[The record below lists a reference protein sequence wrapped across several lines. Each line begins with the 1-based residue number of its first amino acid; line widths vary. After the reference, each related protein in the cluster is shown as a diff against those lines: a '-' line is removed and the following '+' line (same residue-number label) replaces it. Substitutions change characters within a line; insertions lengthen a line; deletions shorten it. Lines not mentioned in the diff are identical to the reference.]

1 MKIHIETKHPL
12 CFASGDTM
20 EEHAKASQ
28 AAQAGE
34 TKEPTGGS
42 TCSAGASAISHSL
55 PGPVADRQPEG
66 AVTNGDDAPELCY
79 MRMNA
84 SPAVEKKIVRAMEKK
99 FGKGPWFNNETVR
112 QQTREAAFHAAGQV
126 VSRMFLRLDVGHIIS
141 ASIIPDKE
149 TVSRVFYRRN
159 LCEEILQ
166 AYPEN
171 VKQHQGRIL
180 LIKELAGRA
189 AQDRVATEETR
200 VDILDSDSEE
210 WSIDDPAI
218 ITARRISSIMAHS
231 GMPQNRIL
239 RLAEKW
245 TIEML
250 AIPQVWAATER
261 VAGALLEKGN
271 LTTANV
277 DNLCGEIAGLSHRIP
292 RWRERLHNIS
302 PRK

>member
-1 MKIHIETKHPL
+1 MKTTTTTMTKRHANNRP
-12 CFASGDTM
+12 SGTTSRSDR
-20 EEHAKASQ
+20 
-28 AAQAGE
+28 AGI

-42 TCSAGASAISHSL
+42 ICSADASTISHTR
-55 PGPVADRQPEG
+55 PDPVADRQPG
-66 AVTNGDDAPELCY
+66 GTVTNADDATELCY

-112 QQTREAAFHAAGQV
+112 QQTREAAFHTAGQV
-126 VSRMFLRLDVGHIIS
+126 ASRMFLRLDVGHIIS
-141 ASIIPDKE
+141 ASIIPDNE
-149 TVSRVFYRRN
+149 TLGRVMYHRN
-159 LCEEILQ
+159 FFDEILKT
-166 AYPEN
+166 YPEN

-180 LIKELAGRA
+180 LINELAGRA
-189 AQDRVATEETR
+189 ASYRVATDFTR
-200 VDILDSDSEE
+200 EDILDSDSEE

-218 ITARRISSIMAHS
+218 ITARRISSIMARP